1 MGMLSLDAI
10 FFRYVS
16 KELSIQALHR
26 PFAFSIYDD
35 ILSPVADES
44 LYDMTLT

>member
-10 FFRYVS
+10 FFRYMS

-26 PFAFSIYDD
+26 PSAFSIYDD
-35 ILSPVADES
+35 ILSPIVDES
-44 LYDMTLT
+44 LHDKTLT